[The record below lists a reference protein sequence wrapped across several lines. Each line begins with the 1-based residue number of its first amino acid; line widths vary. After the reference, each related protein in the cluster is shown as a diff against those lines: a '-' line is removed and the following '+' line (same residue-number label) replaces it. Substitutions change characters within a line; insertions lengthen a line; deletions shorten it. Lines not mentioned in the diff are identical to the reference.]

1 MSVIFKTLKK
11 LKSQSPEDR
20 KEAGK
25 LKRFHNVYSFRR
37 ILFSPSAILAL
48 VLFIFLFGMA
58 CIYIAGHLTGKSKR
72 LPTVSEERKEHPAVA
87 ARELTETSA
96 KGNVIQKEPAS
107 APIPSPPKDFSVEE
121 AKRAKLYLPESQ
133 KGWIARHTIPVSPKR
148 AENASL
154 KKPHTPE
161 DTETIHVPPAHVS
174 TVKDKITPA
183 AASNISR
190 DRKAMIPERIP
201 YFLTSRSLPTKKKPL
216 KEMPEEIQSS
226 EEAKKESDKHLHLV
240 KVEKNAQI
248 ASLVKKI
255 QKSMS
260 TGSNTQTEKLL
271 DQLTRL
277 KGKKDSYVLKLRAF
291 YHIRQCNY
299 NLAASLLNKVLKKNK
314 NDLEAGVNM
323 AILEIKT
330 GQLTEAK
337 NRLYRLSDIYP
348 YNTRIPELIQ
358 KLQ

>member
-37 ILFSPSAILAL
+37 ILFSPLAILVL
-48 VLFIFLFGMA
+48 VLFIFLSGLVT
-58 CIYIAGHLTGKSKR
+58 IYIAGHLTGKSKR
-72 LPTVSEERKEHPAVA
+72 LPTVSEERKEHQAVT

-96 KGNVIQKEPAS
+96 RGDVIQKEPAP
-107 APIPSPPKDFSVEE
+107 APVPSSQKDFSVEE
-121 AKRAKLYLPESQ
+121 TKKVKLYLPESQ
-133 KGWIARHTIPVSPKR
+133 KSRIARHTTPVSPKR

-154 KKPHTPE
+154 KKPPTPG
-161 DTETIHVPPAHVS
+161 DTETIHVLPAHVPP
-174 TVKDKITPA
+174 VKDKFTPA
-183 AASNISR
+183 ATSDISR
-190 DRKAMIPERIP
+190 DNKAMIPEKIP

-216 KEMPEEIQSS
+216 EKMPEEIQSS
-226 EEAKKESDKHLHLV
+226 EEAKKKSDKHLHLV
-240 KVEKNAQI
+240 KVEKNAKI
-248 ASLVKKI
+248 TSLVKEI
-255 QKSMS
+255 QKSM
-260 TGSNTQTEKLL
+260 TADSNTQTEKLL

-277 KGKKDSYVLKLRAF
+277 KGEKDSYVLKLRAF
-291 YHIRQCNY
+291 YHMRQGNY
-299 NLAASLLNKVLKKNK
+299 NLAASLLNKVLQKNK

-337 NRLYRLSDIYP
+337 NRLSRLRDVYP
-348 YNTRIPELIQ
+348 HNIRIPELIQ
-358 KLQ
+358 KLK